1 MHWWLPLKGS
11 TFAGEVDGLFLAIT
25 IITGIAFVL
34 VEVGLIWF
42 VVKYRQRPGQKAFYT
57 HGNTRAEVIWTTIP
71 AVTMVALGLISNHYW
86 VKIKGRHS
94 VPANAYPIA
103 IHAKQFEWQVTYP
116 GADGQLGTSDDF
128 TVRNQLHVP
137 VGRPVVVHL
146 SSEDVIHSFFVPVF
160 RVKQDAVPGMDIKA
174 WLGDRAG
181 SVRAGLCRAVRH
193 GPLPHARPGVRAY
206 ARGIRRVDET
216 GGSGGK
222 AMTSVAA
229 TTRVPHAHHD
239 DRSFLRKYIFST
251 DHKIIGIQ
259 FLFVSLFF
267 LLLGGVLAMQMR
279 WQVGFPGKPMPGGG
293 LLPESMAA
301 GGVILPEYYVQLVS
315 MHGTFMVFFAIMPLL
330 VGVYANFLIPLK
342 IGTHDMAFPR
352 INMAS
357 FWAAFAAGL
366 LMFASLFVPEGGIRS
381 GWTNYAPLSARPDL
395 SGVTMGQQLWCICI
409 GVRGLARVLGP
420 VDYCSA

>member
-160 RVKQDAVPGMDIKA
+160 RVKQDAVPGMDINA
-174 WLGDRAG
+174 WFQARVPGTYELGCAEQCGLGHYRMRAQVVVHTQEDYDAWMKQAAQEASQSRPLPRRRTQHTRITTTGASSGSTSSRPITRSSGSSSCSLACSSCWWAGSWRCRCAGNSPIPGSRCRAAGSSPRAWRRAG
-181 SVRAGLCRAVRH
+181 SFCRSTTSSWSRCT
-193 GPLPHARPGVRAY
+193 ARSWCSSPSCRCSWVCTR
-206 ARGIRRVDET
+206 
-216 GGSGGK
+216 
-222 AMTSVAA
+222 TS
-229 TTRVPHAHHD
+229 
-239 DRSFLRKYIFST
+239 
-251 DHKIIGIQ
+251 
-259 FLFVSLFF
+259 
-267 LLLGGVLAMQMR
+267 
-279 WQVGFPGKPMPGGG
+279 
-293 LLPESMAA
+293 
-301 GGVILPEYYVQLVS
+301 
-315 MHGTFMVFFAIMPLL
+315 
-330 VGVYANFLIPLK
+330 
-342 IGTHDMAFPR
+342 
-352 INMAS
+352 
-357 FWAAFAAGL
+357 
-366 LMFASLFVPEGGIRS
+366 
-381 GWTNYAPLSARPDL
+381 
-395 SGVTMGQQLWCICI
+395 
-409 GVRGLARVLGP
+409 
-420 VDYCSA
+420 